1 MSKKQLLELNQCDR
15 IHEALE
21 RFVRRIGEAQVGSF
35 GVSMPGSAGV
45 RLLDVE
51 FDFAGYR
58 DRCLRKHFKSGV
70 WICERQE
77 KTGDWHIHAAVDL
90 GFDGQTGFPF
100 EAVKKKNYSGVPPKF
115 PKLWRSLREGAA
127 ETGYGISNIMPV
139 GAGTLGRVVT
149 YNRPY
154 LMPLR
159 PETAER
165 FISYLSGRALDPA
178 YQKHFKKLP
187 PEGCGSWGWEGA
199 IKI

>member
-1 MSKKQLLELNQCDR
+1 LELDR
-15 IHEALE
+15 VDRLHEALE
-21 RFVRRIGEAQVGSF
+21 RFVRRIGEVRVGSF

-58 DRCLRKHFKSGV
+58 DRCLRQHFKAGV

-77 KTGDWHIHAAVDL
+77 NTRDWHIHAAVDL

-100 EAVKKKNYSGVPPKF
+100 IDVKNKNYGGVPAKF
-115 PKLWRSLREGAA
+115 RKLWKSLREGAA
-127 ETGYGISNIMPV
+127 QIGYGISNIMPME
-139 GAGTLGRVVT
+139 AGVKGRLVT

-159 PETAER
+159 PGTAER
-165 FISYLSGRALDPA
+165 FVSYLSGRALDPA
-178 YQKHFKKLP
+178 YQKHFKKRP

-199 IKI
+199 IKL